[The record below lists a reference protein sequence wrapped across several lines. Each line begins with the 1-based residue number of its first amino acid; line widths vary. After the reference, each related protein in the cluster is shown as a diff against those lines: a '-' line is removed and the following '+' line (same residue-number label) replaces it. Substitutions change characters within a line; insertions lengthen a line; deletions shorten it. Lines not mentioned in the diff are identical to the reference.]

1 MRKYLSCFGVK
12 NRKCRAIYIPLPYC
26 IKSVSESTVRICKR
40 CKTEYEEDN
49 GYPVCD
55 YCLSLLDNWE

>member
-1 MRKYLSCFGVK
+1 MSKR
-12 NRKCRAIYIPLPYC
+12 
-26 IKSVSESTVRICKR
+26 TVRICKR